1 MIDKWIVT
9 AGDLFESVIVRN
21 EIPINDMP
29 PALQVALNESKDE
42 EVKSRIRS
50 MKDTV
55 LQAAFREMESTLDL
69 YNIPD
74 IHDLGHA
81 TKANQLQWDPIASFS
96 RSPSQSE
103 ESFQEQE
110 MALNNV
116 TLTIDNYLDAL
127 RQNTFVKCRVITGA
141 PGSGKSFL
149 LNYACI
155 YAISKGLSVGI
166 TALMSQRAVH
176 LGGSIFTSCSTSL

>member
-1 MIDKWIVT
+1 MF
-9 AGDLFESVIVRN
+9 L
-21 EIPINDMP
+21 
-29 PALQVALNESKDE
+29 L
-42 EVKSRIRS
+42 RILRRIMS
-50 MKDTV
+50 NVD
-55 LQAAFREMESTLDL
+55 SISD
-69 YNIPD
+69 D
-74 IHDLGHA
+74 IC
-81 TKANQLQWDPIASFS
+81 PIASFS

-166 TALMSQRAVH
+166 TALMAQRVVH
-176 LGGSIFTSCSTSL
+176 LGGSIYTSCSTSLRRHI